1 MGLRSLQTAAHGV
14 YRVKIVFVGLMR
26 WLSRMP
32 LKGIRAMGH
41 VLGWLLWGLMRSRKH
56 IVQTNLTLCFPEK
69 SLTQI
74 KQLTRAHF
82 VQFAQSLLD
91 RAWLWHA
98 PLQVVQSRL
107 KWVGTPAAFAQL
119 DADVPKIILAP
130 HFVGLDAGG
139 LALTLRASKPV
150 AFIFVPQHNK
160 VMDEWVT
167 EGRQRTGNVKPY
179 FRHDGAKQIMSG
191 LRQGEMLHLSPDM
204 DFGPEESIFVPF
216 MGVNAATVPSL
227 SRFAKLGRAQVFM
240 LVTRMTPEGYEMDVH
255 EAWKDFPTP
264 DIRADTLRMNEE
276 LEKVIRNAPSQYYW
290 VHKRFKSRPEGEA
303 SVYKNPAILR

>member
-1 MGLRSLQTAAHGV
+1 
-14 YRVKIVFVGLMR
+14 VKVFFVGFMR
-26 WLSRMP
+26 LLSHLP
-32 LKGIRAMGH
+32 LRGIRALGH
-41 VLGWLLWGLMRSRKH
+41 LLGWVLWGVMRNRKH

-69 SLTQI
+69 SRSEI
-74 KQLTRAHF
+74 KHLTRAHF

-98 PLQVVQSRL
+98 PMQLVESRL
-107 KWVGTPAAFAQL
+107 KWLGTPAAFSQL
-119 DADVPKIILAP
+119 DADGPKIVLAP

-139 LALTLRASKPV
+139 MALTLRASKPV

-179 FRHDGAKQIMSG
+179 FRREGVKQIMSG
-191 LRQGEMLHLSPDM
+191 LRQGEILHLSPDM

-227 SRFAKLGRAQVFM
+227 SRFARLGRAQVLT
-240 LVTRMTPEGYEMDVH
+240 LVTRMTAEGYEIELE
-255 EAWKDFPTP
+255 EAWREFPS
-264 DIRADTLRMNEE
+264 DDLRADTLRMNEL
-276 LEKVIRNAPSQYYW
+276 LEKAVRRSPSQYYW
-290 VHKRFKSRPEGEA
+290 VHKRFKTRPEGEK
-303 SVYKNPAILR
+303 SVYKNAVISR

>member
-1 MGLRSLQTAAHGV
+1 
-14 YRVKIVFVGLMR
+14 VKVFFVGFMR
-26 WLSRMP
+26 SHLP
-32 LKGIRAMGH
+32 LRGIRALGH
-41 VLGWLLWGLMRSRKH
+41 LLGWVLLGVMRNRKH

-69 SLTQI
+69 SRSEI
-74 KQLTRAHF
+74 KHLTRAHF

-98 PLQVVQSRL
+98 PMQLVESRL
-107 KWVGTPAAFAQL
+107 KWLGTPAAFSQL
-119 DADVPKIILAP
+119 DADGPKIVLAP

-139 LALTLRASKPV
+139 MALTLRASKPV

-179 FRHDGAKQIMSG
+179 FRREGVKQIMSG
-191 LRQGEMLHLSPDM
+191 LRQGEILHLSPDM

-227 SRFAKLGRAQVFM
+227 SRFARLGRAQVLT
-240 LVTRMTPEGYEMDVH
+240 LVTRMTPEGYEIELE
-255 EAWKDFPTP
+255 EAWREFPS
-264 DIRADTLRMNEE
+264 DDLRADTLRMNEL
-276 LEKVIRNAPSQYYW
+276 LEKAVRRSPSQYYW
-290 VHKRFKSRPEGEA
+290 VHKRFKTRPEGEK
-303 SVYKNPAILR
+303 SVYKNAVISR

>member
-1 MGLRSLQTAAHGV
+1 
-14 YRVKIVFVGLMR
+14 VKALFVGFMR
-26 WLSRMP
+26 LLSHMP
-32 LKGIRAMGH
+32 LKGIR
-41 VLGWLLWGLMRSRKH
+41 VLGHLLGWVLWSLMRSRKH

-69 SLTQI
+69 SSSEI

-98 PLQVVQSRL
+98 PMQLVESRL
-107 KWVGTPAAFAQL
+107 KWVGTPAAFSQL
-119 DADVPKIILAP
+119 DADGPKIVLAP

-139 LALTLRASKPV
+139 MALTLRAGKPV

-160 VMDEWVT
+160 VMDDWVT

-179 FRHDGAKQIMSG
+179 FRREGVKQIMSG
-191 LRQGEMLHLSPDM
+191 LRKGEMLHLSPDM

-227 SRFAKLGRAQVFM
+227 SRFARLGRAQVLT
-240 LVTRMTPEGYEMDVH
+240 LVTRMTPGGYEIELE
-255 EAWKDFPTP
+255 EAWREFPT
-264 DIRADTLRMNEE
+264 DDLTADTLRMNEV
-276 LEKVIRNAPSQYYW
+276 LETAIRRSPSQYYW
-290 VHKRFKSRPEGEA
+290 VHKRFKTRPEGEE
-303 SVYKNPAILR
+303 SVYKNAAISR